1 LASEIADVLV
11 DHSHALEILTHT
23 CRLQKN
29 HLHGDNFWRGDDV
42 CSVGW
47 ASVIRNV
54 VLGRLRATDDPDQ
67 RAVDI
72 AMLHEGLA
80 GIAALQ
86 LPGLLAMNVGCDLG
100 LRDGGWTFAITNDW
114 QDADAYRVYDA
125 EEEHNRLRREIFAVI
140 CEEIARVQFTI
151 DQDETQ

>member
-1 LASEIADVLV
+1 MLSV
-11 DHSHALEILTHT
+11 DHSHASEILTRT

-29 HLHGDNFWRGDDV
+29 HSHGDNFWRRDDV

-100 LRDGGWTFAITNDW
+100 LRDDW

-151 DQDETQ
+151 DQDETNNLPAK